1 LVKLSIIQKLKKKYP
16 NIPQYT
22 LKRLVDLT
30 FSKISKELERG
41 NSVELRKFGRW
52 SVKNSKK
59 KYNAINPK
67 TGQKIYV
74 PNKKKIIFKM
84 SKNLK
89 SKINSK
95 LWKRRFL

>member
-1 LVKLSIIQKLKKKYP
+1 MVKLSIIQKLKKKYP

-67 TGQKIYV
+67 TGQKIYIT
-74 PNKKKIIFKM
+74 NKKK
-84 SKNLK
+84 
-89 SKINSK
+89 
-95 LWKRRFL
+95 